1 MNEFPYAES
10 LDDDD
15 LMPFTFYQRKQMGD
29 GVRTIP
35 PPGPSVTLCRAP
47 GACCQSRRCAVIAW
61 SVFAVFCACLI
72 GGFVVLVRAT

>member
-1 MNEFPYAES
+1 MSDDAE
-10 LDDDD
+10 DI
-15 LMPFTFYQRKQMGD
+15 MPFVFYQRKQATDD

-35 PPGPSVTLCRAP
+35 PPGPSVVLCRAP
-47 GACCQSRRCAVIAW
+47 GSCCQSRRCEVIAW